1 MSAFDY
7 ETATL
12 FQFQAPEVARLYRD
26 LSIERGHGAARI
38 SYTHDSPRGTKGSGA
53 SARSILARPPGGIA
67 SRHSLRNG
75 KARFGFASRAKRIVA
90 ADVSEAKMEL
100 ARPAYTTVPG
110 FEGFRAADAEELPFR
125 DGEFEAV
132 VCLRLLHRVPHGL
145 RRKMVRELAR
155 VSSDLVILSLGIV
168 DPAQQLRVGMQRRL
182 VPGTPIQAP
191 CSTKEA
197 RELFEEAGLKPFR
210 ARPIL
215 PMLSAEWVF
224 AARKKRSFR
233 RIELPA
239 ELIEAI
245 DLSPRHRLDRNT
257 FAFDAK

>member
-26 LSIERGHGAARI
+26 LSIEPGHGLQGFLTRTVRRAEQKAVGRAL
-38 SYTHDSPRGTKGSGA
+38 DR
-53 SARSILARPPGGIA
+53 
-67 SRHSLRNG
+67 SLRGRQAESLLDIPCGTG
-75 KARFGFASRAKRIVA
+75 KLASVVASRAKRVIA

-100 ARPAYTTVPG
+100 ARPAYTAVPG
-110 FEGFRAADAEELPFR
+110 FEGFRVADAEELPFR

-155 VSSDLVILSLGIV
+155 VSSDLVVLSLGIV
-168 DPAQQLRVGMQRRL
+168 DPAQQLRSGVRRRL
-182 VPGTPIQAP
+182 VPGTPIPVP

-239 ELIEAI
+239 EVIEAI
-245 DLSPRHRLDRNT
+245 DLSSRHRLDRNH